1 MVDDVVVQ
9 GALAAAAGLGTAV
22 AGIYF
27 IEKKAAE
34 GGDKLSE
41 TQYTKI
47 AGSMDGSD
55 AENKFSGSDQTL
67 DDLIAAMEAAQ
78 VILSSSCARACRFNR
93 LLCACTD
100 QIQKMKTRLMLKNE
114 TSSDRPLTNNHIHAH
129 SNTYSKSKQ

>member
-78 VILSSSCARACRFNR
+78 VILSSSSARTCMTVSIVCYAH
-93 LLCACTD
+93 A
-100 QIQKMKTRLMLKNE
+100 QI
-114 TSSDRPLTNNHIHAH
+114 
-129 SNTYSKSKQ
+129 KSKR

>member
-1 MVDDVVVQ
+1 MVVQ

-78 VILSSSCARACRFNR
+78 VILSSSCARNLQTVSIVCYAH
-93 LLCACTD
+93 A
-100 QIQKMKTRLMLKNE
+100 QI
-114 TSSDRPLTNNHIHAH
+114 
-129 SNTYSKSKQ
+129 KSKR